1 MNLISIR
8 SLTYSEV
15 HNSYL
20 TIPRQ
25 IKLPFRVFLEI
36 YDDRLEGRV
45 DNRNRMYV
53 SKLFK
58 RYRLKVGL
66 GVNVYQ
72 KNENTIILKLNDKS
86 I

>member
-8 SLTYSEV
+8 HLTYSEV

-20 TIPRQ
+20 TIPRP
-25 IKLPFRVFLEI
+25 IELPFRVFVEI

-58 RYRLKVGL
+58 RYKLKVGL
-66 GVNVYQ
+66 DVNVYQ
-72 KNENTIILKLNDKS
+72 KNENTILLKLNDES
-86 I
+86 T